1 MNIDRYRTERFF
13 IRNSQCDC
21 CLRLISF
28 ELREVGM
35 NLVEGKSGE
44 IVVGWDDAKYTYAE
58 VENLL
63 AKIGFPVLQSHD
75 ERLVA
80 QIKRAVIDLVQ
91 YSTYNAM
98 VRNSDYLVERFNLS
112 YSYLSSL
119 FSRIEGESLEKFI
132 IKKRIERVS
141 QLLDENELS
150 LSEIAFMMGYSSVQY
165 LSTQFRRVSGQSVS
179 DYKRIRQIRE
189 REILEVLSHNSL

>member
-1 MNIDRYRTERFF
+1 MNIDRHRKERFY
-13 IRNSQCDC
+13 IRNNHCDC
-21 CLRLISF
+21 CVRLISF

-35 NLVEGKSGE
+35 TLVEGTGGE
-44 IVVGWDDAKYTYAE
+44 IVVAWDEATYSSAD
-58 VENLL
+58 VEQFL

-80 QIKRAVIDLVQ
+80 QLKGAVVDLV
-91 YSTYNAM
+91 YFSTYNAM

-119 FSRIEGESLEKFI
+119 FSRITGESLEKFI

-141 QLLDENELS
+141 QLLEDNELS
-150 LSEIAFMMGYSSVQY
+150 LSEIAYMMGYSSVQY
-165 LSTQFRRVSGQSVS
+165 LSTQFRRVTGQSVS
-179 DYKRIRQIRE
+179 EYKRIRQTTLR
-189 REILEVLSHNSL
+189 